1 MDEQRLVEAE
11 IFKIKER
18 KEVNENTNKRLIQNA
33 SISAT
38 TSLKL
43 RAINMQ
49 ISYERALR
57 PILALEVS
65 FKRISSL
72 VEHK

>member
-1 MDEQRLVEAE
+1 MDEKRLVEAE
-11 IFKIKER
+11 VFKIKER

-49 ISYERALR
+49 ISYEQALR
-57 PILALEVS
+57 TILALKV
-65 FKRISSL
+65 
-72 VEHK
+72 

>member
-1 MDEQRLVEAE
+1 MR
-11 IFKIKER
+11 KWER
-18 KEVNENTNKRLIQNA
+18 KEVNENEAAVQSTT
-33 SISAT
+33 T

-72 VEHK
+72 VEHKWRGTLET

>member
-1 MDEQRLVEAE
+1 MVKFFRKRVR
-11 IFKIKER
+11 KWER
-18 KEVNENTNKRLIQNA
+18 KEVNENEAAVQSTT
-33 SISAT
+33 T

-65 FKRISSL
+65 FKSISSL
-72 VEHK
+72 VEHKWRGILEN